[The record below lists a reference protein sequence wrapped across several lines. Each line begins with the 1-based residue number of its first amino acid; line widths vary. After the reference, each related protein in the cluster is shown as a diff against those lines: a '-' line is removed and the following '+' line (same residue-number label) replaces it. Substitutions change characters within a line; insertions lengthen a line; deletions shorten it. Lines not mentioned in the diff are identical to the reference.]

1 MNRTL
6 KHLALMLLC
15 GTAVSA
21 MAAELPINGKFSVDK
36 NGKPEIWRGR
46 GTRPGVTCEAIAA
59 SNKTDHALYVETD
72 KNSYY
77 VDTRQFDLKGS
88 KKMEF
93 SIQGKGTGGFAA
105 LMLLY
110 DRKGVYAGSKVLV
123 QGSVPQNDFKTF
135 QGSLELPS
143 DLNGKNI
150 HIGMLSLIVFANS
163 QIAFENAALSAE

>member
-1 MNRTL
+1 
-6 KHLALMLLC
+6 
-15 GTAVSA
+15 
-21 MAAELPINGKFSVDK
+21 
-36 NGKPEIWRGR
+36 
-46 GTRPGVTCEAIAA
+46 
-59 SNKTDHALYVETD
+59 
-72 KNSYY
+72 
-77 VDTRQFDLKGS
+77 
-88 KKMEF
+88 MEF

-135 QGSLELPS
+135 KGSLELPS